1 MFSLGC
7 IQALNCHSDKC
18 PSGVATQDPDRG
30 RHLDIA
36 DKTERVYS
44 FHRNTLKALA
54 EMLGAAG
61 LSHTSELGPEHI
73 IRRVSDS
80 EIQSYDQIFT
90 FLKPNELLD
99 AKCEHTVFK
108 HYWEDARSDSFLP
121 PARIARLRFT
131 KLE

>member
-1 MFSLGC
+1 M
-7 IQALNCHSDKC
+7 
-18 PSGVATQDPDRG
+18 ATQDPNRS
-30 RHLDIA
+30 RHLDIV
-36 DKTERVYS
+36 DKTARVYH

-61 LSHTSELGPEHI
+61 LSHPSELGPEHI
-73 IRRVSDS
+73 IRRVSEN

-90 FLKPNELLD
+90 FLKPNELLN

-108 HYWEDARSDSFLP
+108 HYWENARADSFQP
-121 PARIARLRFT
+121 PAQVARLRFT